1 MRNLISIRDLTV
13 RFHTYEGVVHALD
26 GLDLDIRQGET
37 LGIVGETGSGKTMT
51 ALAIL
56 RLIPYPGRIESGSIV
71 FFDKDLRQKIELLK
85 LREDRMRTIRGNKIS
100 MVFQEPGAALNPV
113 YTIGD
118 QISEVFLLHRR
129 QELAQRAR
137 QYIDGLLSNGRG
149 PAASI
154 KRPFWRWQ
162 RRLYDKIAQGH
173 GPLEPRPL
181 GDLSLPKRLLR
192 HLIDKARLFVE
203 KRRPIEPRLVGHLPL
218 FRRLLRRLRDEAGLL
233 TVHMLKDVEIP
244 DPGRVATQYPHQM
257 SGGMKQRAVIAMALA
272 CSPELLIA
280 DEPTTSLDV
289 TIQAQILELFRRI
302 KVDRGA
308 SVLFITHNLGVAAE
322 VCDRVAVMYAG
333 NLCEVAGVEELF
345 RNPLHPYTKALL
357 DAVPMPGK
365 ELQTI
370 PGILA
375 DALNPPPGC
384 RFHPRCPSA
393 MSICQQERA
402 KPKEVSKDHMVA
414 CYLY

>member
-1 MRNLISIRDLTV
+1 MEDLIKIRDLTV
-13 RFHTYEGVVHALD
+13 RFYTYEGVVYAID
-26 GLDLDIRQGET
+26 DLDLDIRRGET

-56 RLIPYPGRIESGSIV
+56 RLIPYPGKIESGSIV
-71 FFDKDLRQKIELLK
+71 LLGRDHQSGLELLK
-85 LREDRMRTIRGNKIS
+85 LKEDKMRSIRGNKIS

-118 QISEVFLLHRR
+118 QISEVFLLHQHQKLGYR
-129 QELAQRAR
+129 AKQRVDSLLK
-137 QYIDGLLSNGRG
+137 DGSGL
-149 PAASI
+149 AASM
-154 KRPFWRWQ
+154 KRPFWLWQ
-162 RRLYDKIAQGH
+162 SRLYGKIAQESN
-173 GPLEPRPL
+173 PFEPSI
-181 GDLSLPKRLLR
+181 LS
-192 HLIDKARLFVE
+192 HI
-203 KRRPIEPRLVGHLPL
+203 PL
-218 FRRLLRRLRDEAGLL
+218 FRRLLWRIRNEAKLL
-233 TVHMLKDVEIP
+233 TVDTLKDVEIP
-244 DPGRVATQYPHQM
+244 DPVRIAAQYPHQL

-289 TIQAQILELFRRI
+289 TIQAQMLELFRRI
-302 KVDRGA
+302 KVDKGA
-308 SVLFITHNLGVAAE
+308 SVLFITHNLGVASE

-333 NLCEVAGVEELF
+333 RLCEVAGVEEMFLH
-345 RNPLHPYTKALL
+345 PLHPYTKALL

-370 PGILA
+370 PGVLA

-393 MSICQQERA
+393 TPMCQQERP
-402 KPKEVSKDHMVA
+402 KPKEISKDHIVA

>member
-1 MRNLISIRDLTV
+1 MEDLIRIRDLTV
-13 RFHTYEGVVHALD
+13 RFYTYEGIVHAID
-26 GLDLDIRQGET
+26 GLDLNIMQGET

-56 RLIPYPGRIESGSIV
+56 RLIPYPGRIESGSIM
-71 FFDKDLRQKIELLK
+71 FLDKGLGRELELLK
-85 LREDRMRTIRGNKIS
+85 LREDRMRAIRGDKIA

-118 QISEVFLLHRR
+118 QISEVLLLHRR
-129 QELAQRAR
+129 QELARQAKQRV
-137 QYIDGLLSNGRG
+137 DNLLSNGSG
-149 PAASI
+149 PAAAVR
-154 KRPFWRWQ
+154 RPFWRWQ
-162 RRLYDKIAQGH
+162 SRLYNKIAQ
-173 GPLEPRPL
+173 EPHPFEPGL
-181 GDLSLPKRLLR
+181 LS
-192 HLIDKARLFVE
+192 
-203 KRRPIEPRLVGHLPL
+203 HLPL
-218 FRRLLRRLRDEAGLL
+218 FRRLLWRLRDEARLL
-233 TVHMLKDVEIP
+233 TVNMLKDVEIP
-244 DPGRVATQYPHQM
+244 DAARVASQYPHNL

-289 TIQAQILELFRRI
+289 TIQAQMLELFRRI

-322 VCDRVAVMYAG
+322 ICDRVAVMYAG
-333 NLCEVAGVEELF
+333 SLCEVADVEEIFLH
-345 RNPLHPYTKALL
+345 PLHPYTKALL

-370 PGILA
+370 PGALA

-393 MSICQQERA
+393 TPMCQQGR
-402 KPKEVSKDHMVA
+402 PKLKEITKDHMVA
-414 CYLY
+414 CYLF

>member
-1 MRNLISIRDLTV
+1 MEDLIRIRDLTV
-13 RFHTYEGVVHALD
+13 RFHTYEGVVYAID
-26 GLDLDIRQGET
+26 DLDLDIRQGET

-71 FFDKDLRQKIELLK
+71 LLGRDHQSGLELLK
-85 LREDRMRTIRGNKIS
+85 LKDDGMRSIRGNKIS

-129 QELAQRAR
+129 QELSDRAR
-137 QYIDGLLSNGRG
+137 HQLDDLISNRNGF
-149 PAASI
+149 AASV

-162 RRLYDKIAQGH
+162 RRLYRKIAQDSH
-173 GPLEPRPL
+173 
-181 GDLSLPKRLLR
+181 
-192 HLIDKARLFVE
+192 FF
-203 KRRPIEPRLVGHLPL
+203 EPRLISRLPL
-218 FRRLLRRLRDEAGLL
+218 FRRLLWRLRNEAELL
-233 TVHMLKDVEIP
+233 TVNMLKDVEIS
-244 DPGRVATQYPHQM
+244 DPARVASLYPHNL

-289 TIQAQILELFRRI
+289 TIQAQMLELFRRI
-302 KVDRGA
+302 KVDKGA
-308 SVLFITHNLGVAAE
+308 SVLFITHNLGVASE
-322 VCDRVAVMYAG
+322 VCDRVGVMYAG
-333 NLCEVAGVEELF
+333 RLCEVASVEEMFLH
-345 RNPLHPYTKALL
+345 PLHPYTKALL
-357 DAVPMPGK
+357 EAVPIPGR

-370 PGILA
+370 PGVLA
-375 DALNPPPGC
+375 DSMNPPPGC

-393 MSICQQERA
+393 MPTCQQERP
-402 KPKEVSKDHMVA
+402 KPKEVSNGHMVA

>member
-1 MRNLISIRDLTV
+1 MEDLVRIRDLTV
-13 RFHTYEGVVHALD
+13 RFHTYEGVVYAID
-26 GLDLDIRQGET
+26 DLDLDIRQGET

-71 FFDKDLRQKIELLK
+71 FFDKGLRSELELLK
-85 LREDRMRTIRGNKIS
+85 LSEDKMRSIRGCKIS
-100 MVFQEPGAALNPV
+100 MVFQEPGSALNPV

-118 QISEVFLLHRR
+118 QISEVYLLHQR
-129 QELAQRAR
+129 QELGR
-137 QYIDGLLSNGRG
+137 QAKRRIDSLLGNGG
-149 PAASI
+149 TLAASI

-162 RRLYDKIAQGH
+162 SRLYNKIAEGSN
-173 GPLEPRPL
+173 PLEPRI
-181 GDLSLPKRLLR
+181 LS
-192 HLIDKARLFVE
+192 HI
-203 KRRPIEPRLVGHLPL
+203 PL
-218 FRRLLRRLRDEAGLL
+218 FRRLLWRLKDEAGLL
-233 TVHMLKDVEIP
+233 TVSMLKDVEIP
-244 DPGRVATQYPHQM
+244 DPDRVAGRYPHEL

-289 TIQAQILELFRRI
+289 TIQAQMLELFRRI
-302 KVDRGA
+302 KADRGA

-333 NLCEVAGVEELF
+333 RLCEVAGVEEIFLH
-345 RNPLHPYTKALL
+345 PMHPYTKALL
-357 DAVPMPGK
+357 EAVPMPGK

-370 PGILA
+370 PGALA
-375 DALNPPPGC
+375 DAFNPPPGC

-393 MSICQQERA
+393 MPTCQHERP
-402 KPKEVSKDHMVA
+402 KLKEVAKDHMVA

>member
-1 MRNLISIRDLTV
+1 MEDLIKIRDLSV
-13 RFHTYEGVVHALD
+13 RFYTYEGVVHAID
-26 GLDLDIRQGET
+26 DLDLDIRQGET
-37 LGIVGETGSGKTMT
+37 LGIVGETGSGKSMT

-56 RLIPYPGRIESGSIV
+56 RLIPYPGKIESGSIV
-71 FFDKDLRQKIELLK
+71 FCDRDSGGELELLT
-85 LREDRMRTIRGNKIS
+85 LSEDKMRAIRGNKIS

-129 QELAQRAR
+129 RELGRQAKQRV
-137 QYIDGLLSNGRG
+137 DGLLRDGNG
-149 PAASI
+149 ATASL
-154 KRPFWRWQ
+154 KRPFWHWQ
-162 RRLYDKIAQGH
+162 SRIYSKIAEEPH
-173 GPLEPRPL
+173 ALEPR
-181 GDLSLPKRLLR
+181 LLNR
-192 HLIDKARLFVE
+192 V
-203 KRRPIEPRLVGHLPL
+203 PL
-218 FRRLLRRLRDEAGLL
+218 FRRLLGRLRDEANVL
-233 TVHMLKDVEIP
+233 TVDMLKDVEIP
-244 DPGRVATQYPHQM
+244 DPARVAAHYPHEL

-289 TIQAQILELFRRI
+289 TIQAQMLELFRRI
-302 KVDRGA
+302 KADRGA
-308 SVLFITHNLGVAAE
+308 SVLFITHNLGVASE

-333 NLCEVAGVEELF
+333 RLCEVAGVEEIF
-345 RNPLHPYTKALL
+345 IHPLHPYTKALL

-370 PGILA
+370 PGALA

-393 MSICQQERA
+393 VPMCQQDRA
-402 KPKEVSKDHMVA
+402 KLKEVSKDHIVA
-414 CYLY
+414 CHLC

>member
-1 MRNLISIRDLTV
+1 MKDLIRIRDLSV
-13 RFHTYEGVVHALD
+13 RFYTYEGIVYAID
-26 GLDLDIRQGET
+26 DLDLEIRQGET
-37 LGIVGETGSGKTMT
+37 LGIVGETGSGKSMT

-56 RLIPYPGRIESGSIV
+56 RLVPYPGKIESGSIS
-71 FFDKDLRQKIELLK
+71 FFQRDSGGELELLK

-129 QELAQRAR
+129 RELARRAKER
-137 QYIDGLLSNGRG
+137 LDKLLADGSA
-149 PAASI
+149 PAANA

-162 RRLYDKIAQGH
+162 RRVYDKIAEEPGA
-173 GPLEPRPL
+173 LEPRL
-181 GDLSLPKRLLR
+181 LSR
-192 HLIDKARLFVE
+192 
-203 KRRPIEPRLVGHLPL
+203 LPL
-218 FRRLLRRLRDEAGLL
+218 FRRLLWRLQDEAKSL
-233 TVHMLKDVEIP
+233 TVNMLKDVEIP
-244 DPGRVATQYPHQM
+244 DAARVAAHYPHEL

-289 TIQAQILELFRRI
+289 TIQAQMLELFRRI
-302 KVDRGA
+302 KAERGA
-308 SVLFITHNLGVAAE
+308 SVLFITHNLGVASE

-333 NLCEVAGVEELF
+333 RLCEVATIEDLF
-345 RNPLHPYTKALL
+345 LHPSHPYTKALL
-357 DAVPMPGK
+357 NAVPIPGK

-370 PGILA
+370 PGALA

-393 MSICQQERA
+393 TPLCQQERPRLKA
-402 KPKEVSKDHMVA
+402 MGKDHMVA
-414 CYLY
+414 CYLF

>member
-1 MRNLISIRDLTV
+1 MENLVRIRDLCV
-13 RFHTYEGVVHALD
+13 RFYTYEGVVYAID
-26 GLDLDIRQGET
+26 DLDLDIRQGET

-56 RLIPYPGRIESGSIV
+56 RLVPYPGRIESGSIV
-71 FFDKDLRQKIELLK
+71 FFDRDGGGEFELLT
-85 LREDRMRTIRGNKIS
+85 LSEGRMRAIRGDKIS

-118 QISEVFLLHRR
+118 QISEVYLLHRR
-129 QELAQRAR
+129 QELGYRAKQRV
-137 QYIDGLLSNGRG
+137 DNLLSEGNGL
-149 PAASI
+149 AAGV

-162 RRLYDKIAQGH
+162 SRLFSKIAEEPH
-173 GPLEPRPL
+173 ALEPR
-181 GDLSLPKRLLR
+181 LLDR
-192 HLIDKARLFVE
+192 M
-203 KRRPIEPRLVGHLPL
+203 PL
-218 FRRLLRRLRDEAGLL
+218 FRQLLWRLRDEARLL
-233 TVHMLKDVEIP
+233 TVDMLKNVEIP
-244 DPGRVATQYPHQM
+244 DPARVAAHYPHEL

-289 TIQAQILELFRRI
+289 TIQAQMLELFRRI
-302 KVDRGA
+302 KTDKGA
-308 SVLFITHNLGVAAE
+308 SVLFVTHNLGVASE

-333 NLCEVAGVEELF
+333 RLCEVAGVEEIFLH
-345 RNPLHPYTKALL
+345 PLHPYTKALL
-357 DAVPMPGK
+357 DAVPIPGK

-370 PGILA
+370 PGALA

-393 MSICQQERA
+393 MPMCQKER
-402 KPKEVSKDHMVA
+402 PKFKEIAKDHMVA
-414 CYLY
+414 CYLF

>member
-1 MRNLISIRDLTV
+1 MNDLIKIRDLTV
-13 RFHTYEGVVHALD
+13 RFYTYEGVVYAID
-26 GLDLDIRQGET
+26 DLDLDIRQGET

-56 RLIPYPGRIESGSIV
+56 RLIPYPGKIESGSIV
-71 FFDKDLRQKIELLK
+71 LLGRDHQSGLELLK
-85 LREDRMRTIRGNKIS
+85 LKEDRMRSIRGNKIS

-129 QELAQRAR
+129 QELSDRAKHR
-137 QYIDGLLSNGRG
+137 LDDLISNRNGF
-149 PAASI
+149 AASV

-162 RRLYDKIAQGH
+162 RRLYHKTAQDSH
-173 GPLEPRPL
+173 
-181 GDLSLPKRLLR
+181 
-192 HLIDKARLFVE
+192 FF
-203 KRRPIEPRLVGHLPL
+203 EPRLISHLPF
-218 FRRLLRRLRDEAGLL
+218 FRRLFWRLGNEADLL
-233 TVHMLKDVEIP
+233 TVNMLKDVEIS
-244 DPGRVATQYPHQM
+244 DPARVASLYPHNL

-289 TIQAQILELFRRI
+289 TIQAQMLELFRRI
-302 KVDRGA
+302 KVDKGA

-333 NLCEVAGVEELF
+333 RLCEVAGVEEMFLH
-345 RNPLHPYTKALL
+345 PLHPYTKALL
-357 DAVPMPGK
+357 EAVPIPGR

-370 PGILA
+370 PGVLA

-393 MSICQQERA
+393 MPTCQQERP
-402 KPKEVSKDHMVA
+402 KPKEVSKDHIVA

>member
-1 MRNLISIRDLTV
+1 MKNLVKIRDLSV
-13 RFHTYEGVVHALD
+13 RFYTYEGVVYAID
-26 GLDLDIRQGET
+26 DLDLDIRQGET
-37 LGIVGETGSGKTMT
+37 LGIVGETGSGKSMT

-56 RLIPYPGRIESGSIV
+56 RLIPYPGKIESGSIV
-71 FFDKDLRQKIELLK
+71 LSDSDSGGELELLR
-85 LREDRMRTIRGNKIS
+85 LREDTMRSIRGNKIS

-129 QELAQRAR
+129 RELGRRAKER
-137 QYIDGLLSNGRG
+137 IDNLVRDGNGL
-149 PAASI
+149 AAGL

-162 RRLYDKIAQGH
+162 SRLYSKIAE
-173 GPLEPRPL
+173 EP
-181 GDLSLPKRLLR
+181 
-192 HLIDKARLFVE
+192 HAF
-203 KRRPIEPRLVGHLPL
+203 EPRLLNRLPL
-218 FRRLLRRLRDEAGLL
+218 FRRLLGRLRYEASLL
-233 TVHMLKDVEIP
+233 TVDMLKDVEIP
-244 DPGRVATQYPHQM
+244 DAARVAAHYPHEL

-289 TIQAQILELFRRI
+289 TIQAQMLELFRRI
-302 KVDRGA
+302 KADKGA
-308 SVLFITHNLGVAAE
+308 SVLFITHNLGVASE
-322 VCDRVAVMYAG
+322 VCDRVGVMYAG
-333 NLCEVAGVEELF
+333 RLCEVATIEELF
-345 RNPLHPYTKALL
+345 LHPLHPYTKALL

-370 PGILA
+370 PGALA

-393 MSICQQERA
+393 TPLCQQERPRLKA
-402 KPKEVSKDHMVA
+402 VGKDHMVA

>member
-1 MRNLISIRDLTV
+1 MEDLIRIKDLTV
-13 RFHTYEGVVHALD
+13 RFYTYEGVVHAID
-26 GLDLDIRQGET
+26 DLDLDIRQGET
-37 LGIVGETGSGKTMT
+37 LGIVGETGSGKSMT

-56 RLIPYPGRIESGSIV
+56 RLIPYPGKIESGSIV
-71 FFDKDLRQKIELLK
+71 FCDKDSSGELELLK
-85 LREDRMRTIRGNKIS
+85 LREDKMRAIRGNKIS

-118 QISEVFLLHRR
+118 QISEVYLLHRR
-129 QELAQRAR
+129 QELGCRAR
-137 QYIDGLLSNGRG
+137 DRVDSLLSDGNGL
-149 PAASI
+149 AAGL

-162 RRLYDKIAQGH
+162 SRLYSKIAE
-173 GPLEPRPL
+173 EPR
-181 GDLSLPKRLLR
+181 
-192 HLIDKARLFVE
+192 AV
-203 KRRPIEPRLVGHLPL
+203 EPRLLNRTPL
-218 FRRLLRRLRDEAGLL
+218 FRRLLWRLRDEASRL
-233 TVHMLKDVEIP
+233 TVNMLKDVEIP
-244 DPGRVATQYPHQM
+244 DPVRVAAEYPHEL

-289 TIQAQILELFRRI
+289 TIQAQMLELFRRI

-308 SVLFITHNLGVAAE
+308 SVLFITHNLGVASE

-333 NLCEVAGVEELF
+333 RLCEVCTIEELF
-345 RNPLHPYTKALL
+345 LHPLHPYTRALL

-370 PGILA
+370 PGALA

-393 MSICQQERA
+393 TPLCQQER
-402 KPKEVSKDHMVA
+402 PKLKLVGKDHMVA

>member
-1 MRNLISIRDLTV
+1 MEDLVRIRDLTV
-13 RFHTYEGVVHALD
+13 RFHTYEGIVHAIND
-26 GLDLDIRQGET
+26 LDLDIRRGET

-56 RLIPYPGRIESGSIV
+56 RLIPYPGKIESGSIV
-71 FFDKDLRQKIELLK
+71 LLGRDHQSGLELLK
-85 LREDRMRTIRGNKIS
+85 LREDRMRSIRGNKIS

-129 QELAQRAR
+129 QELGRQAKQRVDA
-137 QYIDGLLSNGRG
+137 LLSNGSG
-149 PAASI
+149 PAAAV

-162 RRLYDKIAQGH
+162 SRLYNKIAEEPH
-173 GPLEPRPL
+173 ALEPRV
-181 GDLSLPKRLLR
+181 LS
-192 HLIDKARLFVE
+192 HI
-203 KRRPIEPRLVGHLPL
+203 PL
-218 FRRLLRRLRDEAGLL
+218 FRRLLWRLRDEARLL
-233 TVHMLKDVEIP
+233 TVDILKDVEIP
-244 DPGRVATQYPHQM
+244 DPARVASLYPHNL

-289 TIQAQILELFRRI
+289 TIQAQMLELFRRI
-302 KVDRGA
+302 KVDKGA
-308 SVLFITHNLGVAAE
+308 SVLFITHNLGVASE
-322 VCDRVAVMYAG
+322 VCDRVGVMYAG
-333 NLCEVAGVEELF
+333 RLCEVATVEEMFLH
-345 RNPLHPYTKALL
+345 PLHPYTKALL
-357 DAVPMPGK
+357 DAVPMPGRP
-365 ELQTI
+365 LQTI
-370 PGILA
+370 PGVLA

-393 MSICQQERA
+393 MPICQQERP
-402 KPKEVSKDHMVA
+402 KPKDIPRDHIVA

>member
-1 MRNLISIRDLTV
+1 MEDLVRIRDLAV
-13 RFHTYEGVVHALD
+13 RFYTYEGVVHAID
-26 GLDLDIRQGET
+26 DLDLDIRQGET

-71 FFDKDLRQKIELLK
+71 FSDRDAGGELELLT
-85 LREDRMRTIRGNKIS
+85 LSEDKMRSIRGNKIS

-118 QISEVFLLHRR
+118 QISEVFLLHQRR
-129 QELAQRAR
+129 ELGKRAKEQVDR
-137 QYIDGLLSNGRG
+137 LLRDGDGF
-149 PAASI
+149 AAGM

-162 RRLYDKIAQGH
+162 SRLYGKIAQESN
-173 GPLEPRPL
+173 PLEPRF
-181 GDLSLPKRLLR
+181 LSR
-192 HLIDKARLFVE
+192 
-203 KRRPIEPRLVGHLPL
+203 LPL
-218 FRRLLRRLRDEAGLL
+218 FRRLLWRLNNESKLL
-233 TVHMLKDVEIP
+233 TVDMLKDVEIP
-244 DPGRVATQYPHQM
+244 DAARVAVHYPHEL

-289 TIQAQILELFRRI
+289 TIQAQMLELFRRI
-302 KVDRGA
+302 KVEKGA
-308 SVLFITHNLGVAAE
+308 SVLFITHNLGVASE

-333 NLCEVAGVEELF
+333 SLCEVASVEELF
-345 RNPLHPYTKALL
+345 LHPSHPYTKALL

-365 ELQTI
+365 GLQTI
-370 PGILA
+370 PGLLA
-375 DALNPPPGC
+375 DPLNPPPGC

-393 MSICQQERA
+393 KPECQQEKA
-402 KPKEVSKDHMVA
+402 KLKEISKDHMVA
-414 CYLY
+414 CHLF

>member
-1 MRNLISIRDLTV
+1 
-13 RFHTYEGVVHALD
+13 
-26 GLDLDIRQGET
+26 
-37 LGIVGETGSGKTMT
+37 VGETGSGKSMT

-56 RLIPYPGRIESGSIV
+56 RLVPYPGKIESGSIS
-71 FFDKDLRQKIELLK
+71 FFQRDSGGELELLK

-129 QELAQRAR
+129 RELARRAKER
-137 QYIDGLLSNGRG
+137 LDKLLADGSA
-149 PAASI
+149 PAANA

-162 RRLYDKIAQGH
+162 RRVYDKIAEEPGA
-173 GPLEPRPL
+173 LEPRL
-181 GDLSLPKRLLR
+181 LSR
-192 HLIDKARLFVE
+192 
-203 KRRPIEPRLVGHLPL
+203 LPL
-218 FRRLLRRLRDEAGLL
+218 FRRLLWRLQDEAKSL
-233 TVHMLKDVEIP
+233 TVNMLKDVEIP
-244 DPGRVATQYPHQM
+244 DAARVAAHYPHEL

-289 TIQAQILELFRRI
+289 TIQAQMLELFRRI
-302 KVDRGA
+302 KAERGA
-308 SVLFITHNLGVAAE
+308 SVLFITHNLGVASE

-333 NLCEVAGVEELF
+333 RLCEVATIEDLF
-345 RNPLHPYTKALL
+345 LHPSHPYTKALL
-357 DAVPMPGK
+357 NAVPIPGK

-370 PGILA
+370 PGALA

-393 MSICQQERA
+393 TPLCQQERPRLKA
-402 KPKEVSKDHMVA
+402 MGKDHMVA
-414 CYLY
+414 CYLF

>member
-1 MRNLISIRDLTV
+1 MEDLIRIRDLTV
-13 RFHTYEGVVHALD
+13 RFHTYEGIVHAIND
-26 GLDLDIRQGET
+26 LDLDIRQGET

-56 RLIPYPGRIESGSIV
+56 RLIPYPGKIESGSIV
-71 FFDKDLRQKIELLK
+71 LLGRDHQSGLELLK
-85 LREDRMRTIRGNKIS
+85 LREDKMRSIRGNKIS

-118 QISEVFLLHRR
+118 QISEVYLLHRR
-129 QELAQRAR
+129 QELAHLAR
-137 QYIDGLLSNGRG
+137 ERVDSLLSDGSSF
-149 PAASI
+149 ASVI
-154 KRPFWRWQ
+154 KRPFWHWQ
-162 RRLYDKIAQGH
+162 SRLYDKISQ
-173 GPLEPRPL
+173 E
-181 GDLSLPKRLLR
+181 SSS
-192 HLIDKARLFVE
+192 
-203 KRRPIEPRLVGHLPL
+203 IEPRLVSRLPL
-218 FRRLLRRLRDEAGLL
+218 FRRLLRGLNNAAMSL
-233 TVHMLKDVEIP
+233 TVNMLKDVEIP
-244 DPGRVATQYPHQM
+244 DPDGVARRYPHEL

-289 TIQAQILELFRRI
+289 TIQAQMLELFRRI
-302 KVDRGA
+302 KVDKGA

-322 VCDRVAVMYAG
+322 VCDRVGVMYAG
-333 NLCEVAGVEELF
+333 RLCEIAGVEDMF
-345 RNPLHPYTKALL
+345 AHPLHPYTKALL

-370 PGILA
+370 PGVLA

-393 MSICQQERA
+393 MPICQKERP
-402 KPKEVSKDHMVA
+402 KPKEVSKDHIVA

>member
-1 MRNLISIRDLTV
+1 MENLITIRDLTV
-13 RFHTYEGVVHALD
+13 RFYTYEGVVYAIDDLE
-26 GLDLDIRQGET
+26 LDIRQGET

-56 RLIPYPGRIESGSIV
+56 RLIPYPGKIESGSIA
-71 FFDKDLRQKIELLK
+71 FFDRALRSEIELLK
-85 LREDRMRTIRGNKIS
+85 LSEDKMRSIRGNRIS

-129 QELAQRAR
+129 RELGKRAKEEVDKLLR
-137 QYIDGLLSNGRG
+137 DGDGF
-149 PAASI
+149 AAGI

-162 RRLYDKIAQGH
+162 KRLYNKIAQDSN
-173 GPLEPRPL
+173 PFEPRF
-181 GDLSLPKRLLR
+181 LS
-192 HLIDKARLFVE
+192 
-203 KRRPIEPRLVGHLPL
+203 HLPL
-218 FRRLLRRLRDEAGLL
+218 FRRLLWRLEDESKLL
-233 TVHMLKDVEIP
+233 TVDMLKDVEIP
-244 DPGRVATQYPHQM
+244 DAARVAVHYPHEL

-289 TIQAQILELFRRI
+289 TIQAQMLELFRRI
-302 KVDRGA
+302 KADKGA
-308 SVLFITHNLGVAAE
+308 SVLFITHNLGVASE
-322 VCDRVAVMYAG
+322 VCDRVGVMYAG
-333 NLCEVAGVEELF
+333 RLCEVCTIEELF
-345 RNPLHPYTKALL
+345 LHPLHPYTKALL

-370 PGILA
+370 PGALA

-393 MSICQQERA
+393 TPMCQQDRP
-402 KPKEVSKDHMVA
+402 KPKMVGRDHMVA

>member
-1 MRNLISIRDLTV
+1 MKELVKIRDLAV
-13 RFHTYEGVVHALD
+13 RFYTYEGVVHAID
-26 GLDLDIRQGET
+26 DLDLDIRQGET
-37 LGIVGETGSGKTMT
+37 LGIVGETGSGKSMT

-56 RLIPYPGRIESGSIV
+56 RLIPYPGRIESGSIT
-71 FFDKDLRQKIELLK
+71 FFDRDDGVELELLS
-85 LREDRMRTIRGNKIS
+85 LSEGRMRAIRGNKIS

-118 QISEVFLLHRR
+118 QISEVFLLHQR
-129 QELAQRAR
+129 QELARGAR
-137 QYIDGLLSNGRG
+137 ERLDSVLSDGNG
-149 PAASI
+149 PTASL

-162 RRLYDKIAQGH
+162 SRLYNKVAREPH
-173 GPLEPRPL
+173 ALEPR
-181 GDLSLPKRLLR
+181 
-192 HLIDKARLFVE
+192 FVN
-203 KRRPIEPRLVGHLPL
+203 RLPL
-218 FRRLLRRLRDEAGLL
+218 FRRLLGRLRDEASLL
-233 TVHMLKDVEIP
+233 TVDMLKDVEIP
-244 DPGRVATQYPHQM
+244 DPARVAVHYPHEL

-289 TIQAQILELFRRI
+289 TIQAQMLELFRRI
-302 KVDRGA
+302 KAEKGA
-308 SVLFITHNLGVAAE
+308 SVLFITHNLGVASE

-333 NLCEVAGVEELF
+333 RLCEVASVEEIFLH
-345 RNPLHPYTKALL
+345 PSHPYTKALL

-370 PGILA
+370 PGALA

-393 MSICQQERA
+393 TPLCQQD
-402 KPKEVSKDHMVA
+402 KPKLKEIAKDHMVA